1 MQIVGGEP
9 GVGKAV
15 IGELHQA
22 GGGAADAIEARL
34 LAGRGRREAK
44 ILQRR
49 LDHRQRGAKF
59 VRHHA
64 HKLPLVEAGFTLN
77 LQFARQ
83 ALLLLQLAVFSTHP
97 QDGNDQHRNDVDD
110 QRVLPEGIDRHMER
124 DNLMDRQLHQHRGDD
139 IERRQQTQQQGG
151 TVDSFFAPQPPG
163 GEQQHRGDNDE
174 YYPFNLHREA
184 VKPER
189 NTDLQHQVEYH
200 GGDQQ
205 LMKSRHI
212 LLQIKNL
219 AVQPEGGGIAEQ
231 REATD
236 HKILEGQ
243 RGVAEEPLREAVQS
257 GHQRIIEREKTDP
270 P

>member
-1 MQIVGGEP
+1 
-9 GVGKAV
+9 
-15 IGELHQA
+15 
-22 GGGAADAIEARL
+22 
-34 LAGRGRREAK
+34 
-44 ILQRR
+44 
-49 LDHRQRGAKF
+49 
-59 VRHHA
+59 
-64 HKLPLVEAGFTLN
+64 
-77 LQFARQ
+77 
-83 ALLLLQLAVFSTHP
+83 
-97 QDGNDQHRNDVDD
+97 
-110 QRVLPEGIDRHMER
+110 MER
-124 DNLMDRQLHQHRGDD
+124 DNPMDRQLHQHRGGD

-257 GHQRIIEREKTDP
+257 GHQRIIEREKTDAP
-270 P
+270 